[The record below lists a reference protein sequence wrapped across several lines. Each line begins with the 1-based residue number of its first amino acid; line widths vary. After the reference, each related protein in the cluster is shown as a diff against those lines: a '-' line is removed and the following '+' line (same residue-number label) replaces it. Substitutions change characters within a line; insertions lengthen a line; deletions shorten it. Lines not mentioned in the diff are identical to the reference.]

1 MITGHTMKN
10 VSVLFKRLPVA
21 LAVASLSLCW
31 DSGAQAAANSASDG
45 AKANNYIHRGAGN
58 PYLPLWEHLP
68 DGEPRVFE
76 DPDKPGKFRAYIIG
90 SHDVRANSYCGP
102 DIRAWSAPVEDL
114 STWRDEG
121 PIFTYQIRN
130 QWDVMYAPDLVE
142 VNGKDGRKVYY
153 LYPHSRGGGREAM
166 VAKGDRPDEP
176 FTPINMTEDGTRTV
190 PGSTMGFD
198 PAVYIDYITDQNDP
212 DFEIGFRAYGFW
224 GFQRSLAGQLDQK
237 TMYSIRPGQQV
248 IDRFIPASSRYGVIR
263 DPQGTQYPNVYPDQD
278 LGAFNFFEA
287 ASIRK
292 IGNKYVWVYSGYSGP
307 DYGVDSSNST
317 LRYGYG
323 DSALGPWKTGGVLV
337 DSRAVVLNQDGSK
350 LQTTYAGH
358 NTHGSIQLIND
369 QYYVFYHRAPRGFG
383 NARQAMV
390 APVKVEWD
398 EKPVSAGGK
407 VTFSGFDPYAKDQV
421 WTAKASQ
428 GHHYTGAEVT
438 SEGFHI
444 YGLDPYQYYSA
455 GYACYLS
462 NQRLVQDS
470 WDMWDNN
477 MPLAGVQNGNIIG
490 FKYFGFGGLDKDQ
503 KGLKAFAGAKPGN
516 KTMFNLFL
524 APKTTNAFKVNVW
537 LDGPWD
543 NATWKGKKIG
553 EINVPAGAAPEV
565 TQFTLNVAAAVEN
578 LKGKNALFLV
588 AEGSGGGALCDIA
601 GLGFSSEKEK
611 IVRPVPPAI
620 SIMVNGQSVT
630 LPANPV
636 RSTNANGI
644 TGYDLYQATYAVPAD
659 AAAIPQV
666 SATANDASVKVNI
679 KQAEARTGTA
689 EVKFDYKGVVKTY
702 RVVFTS
708 S

>member
-1 MITGHTMKN
+1 MKK
-10 VSVLFKRLPVA
+10 VSVLFKCAQVA
-21 LAVASLSLCW
+21 LALASLSLLCN
-31 DSGAQAAANSASDG
+31 SGALAAANSASDG
-45 AKANNYIHRGAGN
+45 TKANNYIHRGAGN

-76 DPDKPGKFRAYIIG
+76 DPDNPGKFRAYIIG
-90 SHDVRANSYCGP
+90 SHDVRVSSYCGP

-121 PIFTYQIRN
+121 PIFTYQIGN

-142 VNGKDGRKVYY
+142 VKGKDGKKVYY
-153 LYPHSRGGGREAM
+153 LYPHSRGPGREAM
-166 VAKGDRPDEP
+166 VAKGDRPDGP
-176 FTPINMTEDGTRTV
+176 FTPINMTEDGRRTV

-212 DFEIGFRAYGFW
+212 DFGIGFRAYGFW

-278 LGAFNFFEA
+278 LNAFNFFEA

-317 LRYGYG
+317 LRYGFG
-323 DSALGPWKTGGVLV
+323 DSPLGPWKTGGVLV
-337 DSRAVVLNQDGSK
+337 DSRAIVPNQDGSR
-350 LQTTYAGH
+350 LRTSYSGH

-383 NARQAMV
+383 NARQPMV
-390 APVKVEWD
+390 APVKVTWD
-398 EKPVSAGGK
+398 EKPVSEGGK
-407 VTFSGFDPYAKDQV
+407 VVIRAYDPYAPDNV
-421 WTAKASQ
+421 WTAKDSQ
-428 GHHYTGAEVT
+428 GTEYTGAEVT

-444 YGLDPYQYYSA
+444 YGLNPYQYYSA

-462 NQRLVQDS
+462 NLQSVQDS
-470 WDMWDNN
+470 WDIWDNN
-477 MPLAGVQNGNIIG
+477 MPLANVQNGNIIG
-490 FKYFGFGGLDKDQ
+490 YKYFGFGGLDKDQ

-553 EINVPAGAAPEV
+553 EINVPAGAAPEI
-565 TQFTLNVAAAVEN
+565 TQFTLDVAAAVEN

-588 AEGSGGGALCDIA
+588 AEGAGGGALCDIV
-601 GLGFSSEKEK
+601 GLGFSSDKVK
-611 IVRPVPPAI
+611 IVRPVPPTV
-620 SIMVNGQSVT
+620 SVTVNGQAIT

-644 TGYDLYQATYAVPAD
+644 TGYDLYQATYAVPAE

-666 SATANDASVKVNI
+666 SAAATDGSVKVNI
-679 KQAEARTGTA
+679 KQAEAKDGTA

>member
-142 VNGKDGRKVYY
+142 VKGKDGKKVYY

-166 VAKGDRPDEP
+166 VAKGDRPDGP

-407 VTFSGFDPYAKDQV
+407 VTISGFDPYAKDQV
-421 WTAKASQ
+421 WTAKTSQ

-565 TQFTLNVAAAVEN
+565 TQFTLDVAAAVEN

-588 AEGSGGGALCDIA
+588 AEGSGGGALCDIV
-601 GLGFSSEKEK
+601 GLGFSSDKVK
-611 IVRPVPPAI
+611 IIRPVPPTI
-620 SIMVNGQSVT
+620 SITVNGQAIT

-644 TGYDLYQATYAVPAD
+644 TGYDLYQATYAVPTD
-659 AAAIPQV
+659 VAAIPQV
-666 SATANDASVKVNI
+666 SATASDASVKVNI

>member
-1 MITGHTMKN
+1 MITGHIMKN

-142 VNGKDGRKVYY
+142 VKGKDGKKVYY

-166 VAKGDRPDEP
+166 VAKGDRPDGP

-407 VTFSGFDPYAKDQV
+407 VTISGYDPYAKDNV

-428 GHHYTGAEVT
+428 GNHYTGAEVT

-543 NATWKGKKIG
+543 NATWNGKKIG

-565 TQFTLNVAAAVEN
+565 TQFTLDVAAAVEN

-588 AEGSGGGALCDIA
+588 AEGSGGGALCDIV
-601 GLGFSSEKEK
+601 GLGFSSEKVK

-644 TGYDLYQATYAVPAD
+644 TGVDLYQATYAVPAD
-659 AAAIPQV
+659 VAAIPQV
-666 SATANDASVKVNI
+666 SATASDASVKVNI

>member
-21 LAVASLSLCW
+21 LAIASLSLCW

-121 PIFTYQIRN
+121 PIFTYQIGN

-142 VNGKDGRKVYY
+142 VKGKDGKKVYY
-153 LYPHSRGGGREAM
+153 LYPHSRGPGREAM
-166 VAKGDRPDEP
+166 VAKGDRPDGP
-176 FTPINMTEDGTRTV
+176 FTPINMTEDGRRTV

-407 VTFSGFDPYAKDQV
+407 VTISGYDPYAKDNV

-428 GHHYTGAEVT
+428 GNHYTGAEVT

-490 FKYFGFGGLDKDQ
+490 YKYFGFGGLDKDQ

-516 KTMFNLFL
+516 KTAFNLFL

-543 NATWKGKKIG
+543 NATWKGRKIG
-553 EINVPAGAAPEV
+553 EINVPANAAPEV
-565 TQFTLNVAAAVEN
+565 TQFTLDVAAAVEN

-588 AEGSGGGALCDIA
+588 AEGSGGGALCDII
-601 GLGFSSEKEK
+601 GLGFSSEKVK

-644 TGYDLYQATYAVPAD
+644 TGVDLYQATYAVPAD
-659 AAAIPQV
+659 ATAIPQV
-666 SATANDASVKVNI
+666 SATASDASVKVNI

-702 RVVFTS
+702 RVVFTAS
-708 S
+708 

>member
-142 VNGKDGRKVYY
+142 VKGKDGKKVYY

-166 VAKGDRPDEP
+166 VAKGDRPDGP

-224 GFQRSLAGQLDQK
+224 GFQRSMAGQLDQK

-407 VTFSGFDPYAKDQV
+407 VTISGFDPYAKDQV

-516 KTMFNLFL
+516 KTAFNLFL

-565 TQFTLNVAAAVEN
+565 TQFTLDVAAAVEN

-588 AEGSGGGALCDIA
+588 AEGSGGGALCDIV
-601 GLGFSSEKEK
+601 GLGFSSEKVK

-644 TGYDLYQATYAVPAD
+644 TGVDLYQATYAVPAD
-659 AAAIPQV
+659 VAAIPQV
-666 SATANDASVKVNI
+666 SATASDASVKVNI